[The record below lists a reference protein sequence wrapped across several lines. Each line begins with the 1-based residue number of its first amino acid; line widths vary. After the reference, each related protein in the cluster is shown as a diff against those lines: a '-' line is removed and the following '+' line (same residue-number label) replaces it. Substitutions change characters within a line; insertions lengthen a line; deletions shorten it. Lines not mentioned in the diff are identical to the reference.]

1 MPLQEIL
8 SLFLTRLV
16 GGYAFFLG
24 VIGPSVPDG
33 PWRRVSLFVIA
44 GLSVIAL
51 AASAPWL
58 PCAATA
64 AAAIL
69 LERAVTFGV
78 KGLGSVLWILPF
90 GIWIAAANEMAY
102 SPGIDSALSAL
113 ALGGTLGA
121 LLLGHSYLI
130 ATILSFLPLKRMALI
145 LFCVLVLRA
154 AFVVPAF
161 FVEGGH
167 MMDFVYLSARAAF
180 GLLLPLLFGLM
191 VIQCARIESNQSAT
205 GILYAMTALVFLGE
219 LTAIYLKLNGVVIA

>member
-16 GGYAFFLG
+16 GGYAFYLG

-44 GLSVIAL
+44 GLSVVAIA
-51 AASAPWL
+51 AGAPWL
-58 PCAATA
+58 SCAATA

-69 LERAVTFGV
+69 LERAITFRIR
-78 KGLGSVLWILPF
+78 GLGSTVWILPF
-90 GIWIAAANEMAY
+90 GIWIAVANEAAQE
-102 SPGIDSALSAL
+102 PGIDSVLGAL

-121 LLLGHSYLI
+121 MLLGHSYLI
-130 ATILSFLPLKRMALI
+130 ATKLSFAPLKRMTLL

-161 FVEGGH
+161 LTEGMH
-167 MMDFVYLSARAAF
+167 MMDTVYLSARAAF
-180 GLLLPLLFGLM
+180 GLLLPLLFGWM